1 MTEYEFSMIKD
12 NNPYKTKCEI
22 AEEDFNTENYIGSV
36 VTMAITLEKLT
47 KDLIRYSKIKIF
59 DIEYSTQSDRINKLK
74 YEEIIT
80 YNLSQDFYR
89 ANTLRNDILHG
100 DKPANYQNASLMKK
114 YFLKIMVWYDVNYVP
129 LEINPRFKLKQYL
142 NKICD
147 DSSIISIIKVEIDE
161 GKITENH
168 QIIKRIKE
176 ELIKYVESLDIELEI
191 KEKIIKDIS
200 SGIIKNIYQIDEKIK
215 GQKKNPRIGVA
226 NIVNTENMMK
236 YTIQSEDIDKELK
249 ENMEKLENNTHENKQ
264 LQEDYNKYGSTS
276 FTTETV
282 TLCKNKTQTQ
292 MVKEDEIIFNANKS
306 YNYIAKKEKESEKTY
321 YSNID
326 DAKNNKKYIIQATDN
341 NIELKEKM
349 TNRENKEEITSN
361 ENKSNNPNN
370 QSNGFGNRIKKFF
383 KK

>member
-142 NKICD
+142 NKICY
-147 DSSIISIIKVEIDE
+147 DSSIISIIKV
-161 GKITENH
+161 
-168 QIIKRIKE
+168 
-176 ELIKYVESLDIELEI
+176 
-191 KEKIIKDIS
+191 
-200 SGIIKNIYQIDEKIK
+200 
-215 GQKKNPRIGVA
+215 
-226 NIVNTENMMK
+226 
-236 YTIQSEDIDKELK
+236 
-249 ENMEKLENNTHENKQ
+249 
-264 LQEDYNKYGSTS
+264 
-276 FTTETV
+276 
-282 TLCKNKTQTQ
+282 
-292 MVKEDEIIFNANKS
+292 
-306 YNYIAKKEKESEKTY
+306 
-321 YSNID
+321 
-326 DAKNNKKYIIQATDN
+326 
-341 NIELKEKM
+341 
-349 TNRENKEEITSN
+349 
-361 ENKSNNPNN
+361 
-370 QSNGFGNRIKKFF
+370 
-383 KK
+383 